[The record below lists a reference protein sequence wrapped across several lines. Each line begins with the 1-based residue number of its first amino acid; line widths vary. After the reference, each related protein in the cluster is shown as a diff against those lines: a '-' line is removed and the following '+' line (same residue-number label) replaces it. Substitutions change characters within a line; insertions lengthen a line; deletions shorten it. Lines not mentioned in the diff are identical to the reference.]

1 MEYSDAVER
10 LKHAIVRKD
19 FNAAGIILGNFDL
32 PKNKA
37 FADQHEKLLME
48 VDIYLNGITEQI
60 KKMYLYEKLD
70 GLSKILTEKVTDGK
84 ASEKD

>member
-1 MEYSDAVER
+1 
-10 LKHAIVRKD
+10 
-19 FNAAGIILGNFDL
+19 
-32 PKNKA
+32 
-37 FADQHEKLLME
+37 ME